1 VALTLLSIDEQ
12 TAAYLGA
19 PHALCEKKPVARRTG
34 HRRDS
39 RSDGA
44 LAYHLTANASLSIPE
59 NFPR

>member
-1 VALTLLSIDEQ
+1 MALTLLSIDEQ

-44 LAYHLTANASLSIPE
+44 LAYHLTANASL
-59 NFPR
+59 